1 MSEDSAKDAKE
12 ALPQGPSPLE
22 ERVARVFTE
31 NGPLSRAVS
40 GFRLREG
47 QREFALAVARTID
60 RQGTLVAEAGTGTG
74 KTFAY
79 LTPALLAGLTCII
92 STAGKALQ
100 DQLFNKDLPALSKAL
115 HVPLEAAVLKGRSN
129 YVCRFRLELA
139 RSEGMLPERD
149 SYVKLRKIERFAAVS
164 QTGDKAELPDVPEND
179 PLWPMVTSSR
189 ENCLG
194 RDRCPNFEDCF
205 VRRARERA
213 LKAQV
218 VVVNHHLYLSAMA
231 IKKEID
237 TGIDALLPSAGIT
250 VIDEAH
256 QLPDTASAFFGET
269 LSTFDIAETA
279 RNIFAAGVSKCRDGA
294 EWDPLYRKVD
304 KACDEL
310 SLAAA
315 GQLDENESRAVDEI
329 ADLTGIRDALKK
341 LLERCDDLLKA
352 AHENEGRDPN
362 LDTHAAHFAEICDE
376 IEAWL
381 KTVSERTGGGEEK
394 KAGGEPQKAAAADV
408 RKPAEAAAGEAVPAD
423 PGAAP
428 GEAQAPKAK
437 DSERVLWMQRL
448 HSGVRFNDT
457 PLSFAKDF
465 AQMRAAQ
472 GGAWVFTS
480 ATLSSG
486 GDFRHFKA
494 ELGIGECEEH
504 SWPSPFK
511 FWEQGCFYLPEMP
524 APSNNTIEH
533 TDRIIEKTWPII
545 NAAGGRTFLLCTS
558 LAAVDEAALR
568 LRELLSANGDPY
580 PLLVQGDLPK
590 GALIDEF
597 RHLGNA
603 ILVGS
608 MSFWQGVD
616 VRGEALSLVIIDK
629 LPFAA
634 PGDPVVKARS
644 RAVADRGG
652 KPFFEL
658 SLPEAVITLKQGAG
672 RLIRSETD
680 RGMLILCDERVI
692 TRRYG
697 GIVLKSLP
705 DFFRTRRESKALEF
719 FLNPEQ
725 YFKGLYR

>member
-1 MSEDSAKDAKE
+1 MSEESARDSKTAGAQE
-12 ALPQGPSPLE
+12 PSPLE
-22 ERVARVFTE
+22 QRMARVFSE
-31 NGPLSRAVS
+31 DGPLSGAVS

-60 RQGTLVAEAGTGTG
+60 AQGTLVAEAGTGTG

-100 DQLFNKDLPALSKAL
+100 DQLFSKDLPALSKAL
-115 HVPLEAAVLKGRSN
+115 HVPVEAAVLKGRSN
-129 YVCRFRLELA
+129 YICRFRLELA

-164 QTGDKAELPDVPEND
+164 QTGDRAELPDVPEND

-194 RDRCPNFEDCF
+194 RERCPNFEDCF

-213 LKAQV
+213 LRAQV

-231 IKKEID
+231 IKKEAD

-256 QLPDTASAFFGET
+256 QLPETASGFFGES
-269 LSTFDIAETA
+269 LSTYDIAETA
-279 RNIFAAGVSKCRDGA
+279 QNLFASGVSKCRDGA
-294 EWDPLYRKVD
+294 QWQELFRRVD
-304 KACDEL
+304 KACGDL

-315 GQLDENESRAVDEI
+315 AQLDENESRAVGEI
-329 ADLTGIRDALKK
+329 ADLTGIRDALKA
-341 LLERCDDLLKA
+341 LHGRCGELLKA
-352 AHENEGRDPN
+352 ARENEGRDPT
-362 LDTHAAHFAEICDE
+362 LDTHAAHFAEICDAAA
-376 IEAWL
+376 AWL
-381 KTVSERTGGGEEK
+381 KTVSDAAAESEKEVTGGTPPETAEK
-394 KAGGEPQKAAAADV
+394 
-408 RKPAEAAAGEAVPAD
+408 AAGET
-423 PGAAP
+423 GAA
-428 GEAQAPKAK
+428 APQPAAPAEE
-437 DSERVLWMQRL
+437 SAARVLWVQRL
-448 HSGVRFNDT
+448 RSGVRFNDT

-486 GDFRHFKA
+486 GDFTHFKT
-494 ELGIGECEEH
+494 ELGIGECEQH
-504 SWPSPFK
+504 SWPSPFR

-524 APSNNTIEH
+524 APSNNTVEH

-558 LAAVDEAALR
+558 LAAVDEAAQR
-568 LRELLSANGDPY
+568 LRGILSANGNPY

-590 GALIDEF
+590 SSLIDEF
-597 RHLGNA
+597 RRLGNA

-634 PGDPVVKARS
+634 PGDPVVKARCS
-644 RAVADRGG
+644 AVAERGG
-652 KPFFEL
+652 NPFFEL
-658 SLPEAVITLKQGAG
+658 SLPEAVIALKQGAG

-692 TRRYG
+692 TKGYG
-697 GIVLKSLP
+697 RTVLKSLP

-719 FLNPEQ
+719 FLNPDQ
-725 YFKGLYR
+725 YFRGLYR